1 MNKVT
6 DNKAIKTFRRKE
18 YYDEWNHNLLTLTNS
33 QTNLLLSL
41 VDKRYTMMKVT
52 STEKAKQ
59 SQRHKSS
66 QICRR
71 KEYFDKW
78 ILSLE

>member
-6 DNKAIKTFRRKE
+6 DNKAIKTLRRKE
-18 YYDEWNHNLLTLTNS
+18 YYDDWNHNLLTLTNS
-33 QTNLLLSL
+33 QTNLLLSV

-59 SQRHKSS
+59 SQRHMSS
-66 QICRR
+66 QIC
-71 KEYFDKW
+71 
-78 ILSLE
+78 